1 MTSLILLNGP
11 PGIGKSTLAARYAD
25 DHTGTLNL
33 DIDSLH
39 FLIGGWRELG
49 GRVHD
54 YLRPLAL
61 AMAAGHLAGGND
73 VIVPQYIARAD
84 AATAFELVAQAQS
97 AELREVVLLDEREA
111 TLDRFYQRPDDTEW
125 ARHNRR
131 IVADLGDRDFLTA
144 MYDQLLNYLDARP
157 RAVRIASRPDDVDG
171 SYATLLRVLSI
182 PASVAADPSDRSG
195 EPQQSTTGDD
205 AEHAPR
211 HQ

>member
-1 MTSLILLNGP
+1 MWGAASVQKVTSLILLNGP
-11 PGIGKSTLAARYAD
+11 PGIGKSTLAARYAE

-84 AATAFELVAQAQS
+84 AATAFELVARAQS
-97 AELREVVLLDEREA
+97 ADLREIVLMDERA
-111 TLDRFYQRPDDTEW
+111 AALDRFYDRPDDTDW
-125 ARHNRR
+125 ARHNRS
-131 IVADLGDRDFLTA
+131 IVTELGDREFLDG
-144 MYDQLLNYLDARP
+144 MYDQLLGYLDG
-157 RAVRIASRPDDVDG
+157 RPDAVTIACVQG
-171 SYATLLRVLSI
+171 AVESSYAALLRALN
-182 PASVAADPSDRSG
+182 
-195 EPQQSTTGDD
+195 
-205 AEHAPR
+205 
-211 HQ
+211 